1 MPIKQSLMKIMQLR
15 SKTTSRRPILNMH
28 LQSSKGSYF
37 VQGKEQDFFFFTKL
51 EIKGLN
57 DRIPSSVKKICLKI
71 PSYFSLP
78 SVTIVKKF
86 FFVVKQ
92 LLMSFSSKFEV
103 WTLKTKNNLLENKF
117 MVKKSNIHVKHEH
130 LNYTIYQF

>member
-15 SKTTSRRPILNMH
+15 SKTTSRRPIVNMH

-92 LLMSFSSKFEV
+92 LLMSFSSKFKV
-103 WTLKTKNNLLENKF
+103 WTLKTKKNINRKQSYG
-117 MVKKSNIHVKHEH
+117 KKRNFHVKHEH
-130 LNYTIYQF
+130 LDYTIYQF

>member
-1 MPIKQSLMKIMQLR
+1 MPIKQSLMKIMQLK
-15 SKTTSRRPILNMH
+15 SKTTSSRPIFNMH

-92 LLMSFSSKFEV
+92 LLMSFSSKFKV
-103 WTLKTKNNLLENKF
+103 WTLKTKKNINRKQSYG
-117 MVKKSNIHVKHEH
+117 KKSNFHVKHEH
-130 LNYTIYQF
+130 LDYTIYQF

>member
-1 MPIKQSLMKIMQLR
+1 MKIMQLK
-15 SKTTSRRPILNMH
+15 SKTTSVDPVNPVD
-28 LQSSKGSYF
+28 QSSTCTSSLQKGLILCK
-37 VQGKEQDFFFFTKL
+37 VKNRTFFFYKVR
-51 EIKGLN
+51 IKGLK

-92 LLMSFSSKFEV
+92 LLMSFSSKFKV
-103 WTLKTKNNLLENKF
+103 WTLKTKKNINRKQSYG
-117 MVKKSNIHVKHEH
+117 KKSNFHVKHEH
-130 LNYTIYQF
+130 LDYTIYQF

>member
-1 MPIKQSLMKIMQLR
+1 MPVKQSLMKIMQLR
-15 SKTTSRRPILNMH
+15 SKTTSSRPILNMH

-37 VQGKEQDFFFFTKL
+37 VQGKEQDFFFFYKVR
-51 EIKGLN
+51 IKDLK

-117 MVKKSNIHVKHEH
+117 MVKKVI
-130 LNYTIYQF
+130 FM

>member
-1 MPIKQSLMKIMQLR
+1 MKIMQLK
-15 SKTTSRRPILNMH
+15 SKTTSSRPIFNMH

-92 LLMSFSSKFEV
+92 LLMSFSSKFKV
-103 WTLKTKNNLLENKF
+103 WTLKTKKNINRKQSYGK
-117 MVKKSNIHVKHEH
+117 KKSNFHVKHEH
-130 LNYTIYQF
+130 LDYTIYQF

>member
-1 MPIKQSLMKIMQLR
+1 MQLK
-15 SKTTSRRPILNMH
+15 SKTTSSRPIFNMH

-92 LLMSFSSKFEV
+92 LLMSFSSKFKV
-103 WTLKTKNNLLENKF
+103 WTLKTKKNINRKQSYGK
-117 MVKKSNIHVKHEH
+117 KKSNFHVKHEH
-130 LNYTIYQF
+130 LDYTIYQF

>member
-1 MPIKQSLMKIMQLR
+1 MPVKQSLMKIMQLR
-15 SKTTSRRPILNMH
+15 SKTPPVG
-28 LQSSKGSYF
+28 QSSTCTSCLQKGLILCK
-37 VQGKEQDFFFFTKL
+37 VKNRTFFFFTKL

-57 DRIPSSVKKICLKI
+57 DRILSSVKKICLKI

-78 SVTIVKKF
+78 SVTIIKKF

>member
-1 MPIKQSLMKIMQLR
+1 MPIKQSLMKIMQLK
-15 SKTTSRRPILNMH
+15 SKTTSSRPIFNMH

-92 LLMSFSSKFEV
+92 LLMSFSSKFKV
-103 WTLKTKNNLLENKF
+103 WTLKTKKNINRKQSYG
-117 MVKKSNIHVKHEH
+117 KKK
-130 LNYTIYQF
+130 